1 MPKAGIPTNALFAR
15 AVSFAI
21 DLLEIIETSF
31 PLLPKL
37 REKFSLIKKRG
48 TDLVFRP
55 NEVCPC
61 LYDLYEL
68 GTDLDVF
75 EVSPYLNYSIFF
87 DNMSYEFSQKPNKDL
102 FQLL

>member
-1 MPKAGIPTNALFAR
+1 MMLGQ
-15 AVSFAI
+15 
-21 DLLEIIETSF
+21 TSVVF
-31 PLLPKL
+31 CGVK
-37 REKFSLIKKRG
+37 SG

-102 FQLL
+102 FQLLQTAP